1 MAENSV
7 ISPQL
12 GVLREDRGSG
22 YTVSIS
28 ARCHICYLWYIPH
41 STANVVPFCL
51 TVTHAEWTKTL
62 KNDCK
67 WSVQT
72 YPGRKQTSWCRCRW
86 LPWSAGRRDA
96 PGPPGWW
103 ATEPAYSWS
112 HDWCGPVGLWMLL
125 WLICERPWSL
135 RSEVERKLRRTKI
148 FKARVVNYCH
158 TFISKTLP
166 EISLLH
172 GASMEGKKKVI
183 GLKWSSLFFT
193 IQPGVSSPRA
203 EADFEY
209 QGFLWK
215 LLIWEAA
222 VSAAEMR
229 ALSRLCLCD
238 QYLSGPI
245 HREPGVFIAA
255 RVSAWASHTKERLGW
270 ASAAPFIAL

>member
-1 MAENSV
+1 M
-7 ISPQL
+7 
-12 GVLREDRGSG
+12 
-22 YTVSIS
+22 TVSEVCRLTLEENRLPDVG
-28 ARCHICYLWYIPH
+28 ADGCHGVQVGETLLVLLGDGQQSPHIPDL
-41 STANVVPFCL
+41 TIDVVPSGFGCSFG
-51 TVTHAEWTKTL
+51 
-62 KNDCK
+62 
-67 WSVQT
+67 WSV
-72 YPGRKQTSWCRCRW
+72 RDHDRW
-86 LPWSAGRRDA
+86 GQKLKENWGELKSSKPELSTI
-96 PGPPGWW
+96 
-103 ATEPAYSWS
+103 ATLSFQKL
-112 HDWCGPVGLWMLL
+112 CLK
-125 WLICERPWSL
+125 SL
-135 RSEVERKLRRTKI
+135 S
-148 FKARVVNYCH
+148 
-158 TFISKTLP
+158 
-166 EISLLH
+166 
-172 GASMEGKKKVI
+172 SMERAWREKKVI